1 MSGSVIF
8 RIQPETWLHN
18 LDLTLE
24 IRLLQKATFEVVSRL
39 EVLCSRIMI
48 ASIPYWR

>member
-8 RIQPETWLHN
+8 KIQPETWLHN

-24 IRLLQKATFEVVSRL
+24 IRLLQWATFEVVSIFL
-39 EVLCSRIMI
+39 LVVNSKFNI
-48 ASIPYWR
+48 A